1 MMNKL
6 STCKK
11 LMSFWRQLEG
21 GYTIMLVPHDGRS
34 ISKKDLHTSQMKKAA
49 TCFGAIAIGT
59 ASVILLLS
67 CLLYARNKE
76 ANELAAYR
84 EIKAKQEQQIR
95 ELAKNT
101 EAVQKQ
107 LAALHKIE
115 AQVREQMKKSGME
128 VPGKSE
134 LAENAGGKGGP
145 SKKKISDLVVLKEQ
159 NAMLQQNLQASTQ
172 DWDNLLTSIKTENYR
187 QEVTPNLWPLDGGY
201 ISSDFGGRA
210 NPFDGYSSDYHPG
223 IDIAENY
230 GAPVYASAS
239 GYVQRAGWYG
249 GYGKYIKIS
258 HDYGYATAYGHLS
271 SIEISAGD
279 YVSKGQL
286 IGYVGSTG
294 YSTGPHLHFE
304 VLLYGEQI
312 NPRRLMK

>member
-1 MMNKL
+1 MQGFCKW
-6 STCKK
+6 KK
-11 LMSFWRQLEG
+11 LVQLWKQLDG
-21 GYTIMLVPHDGRS
+21 GYTLMLVPHDGRS
-34 ISKKDLHTSQMKKAA
+34 ISKKDLHTRQMKKAA
-49 TCFGAIAIGT
+49 TCLGVVALGT
-59 ASVILLLS
+59 AGLIVLLS
-67 CLLYARNKE
+67 SMLYMRNKE
-76 ANELAAYR
+76 ANELAAYKA
-84 EIKAKQEQQIR
+84 IKAQQEQKLQ

-107 LAALHKIE
+107 LAVLHKIE

-128 VPGKSE
+128 LPGKSE
-134 LAENAGGKGGP
+134 LSAENGGKGGP
-145 SKKKISDLVVLKEQ
+145 SKTKVSDVVVLQEQ
-159 NAMLQQNLQASTQ
+159 NALLHKNLQASTQ
-172 DWDNLLTSIKTENYR
+172 DWDNLLTSIKAENYR
-187 QEVTPNLWPLDGGY
+187 NEVTPNLWPLDGGY
-201 ISSDFGGRA
+201 ISSDFGSRS

-223 IDIAENY
+223 IDIAANY
-230 GAPVYASAS
+230 GTPIYASAA

-304 VLLYGEQI
+304 VLHYGKQV
-312 NPRRLMK
+312 NPRRLIK

>member
-21 GYTIMLVPHDGRS
+21 DYTIMLVPHDGRS
-34 ISKKDLHTSQMKKAA
+34 ISKKDMHTAQLKKAA
-49 TCFGAIAIGT
+49 TCLGVLTIGT
-59 ASVILLLS
+59 AGLIMLLS
-67 CLLYARNKE
+67 SMLYVSNKE
-76 ANELAAYR
+76 AKELAEYR
-84 EIKAKQEQQIR
+84 EIKAQQEQKLQ

-107 LAALHKIE
+107 LAMLHKIE
-115 AQVREQMKKSGME
+115 SQVREQMKKSGME
-128 VPGKSE
+128 LPGKSE
-134 LAENAGGKGGP
+134 LAEKAGGKGGP
-145 SKKKISDLVVLKEQ
+145 SKNKISDLVVLQEQ
-159 NAMLQQNLQASTQ
+159 NALLQQNLQASTQ

-187 QEVTPNLWPLDGGY
+187 QEVTPNRWPLDGGY
-201 ISSDFGGRA
+201 ISSEFGSRA

-304 VLLYGEQI
+304 VLHYGKQV

>member
-1 MMNKL
+1 MQGFGKWKRL
-6 STCKK
+6 I
-11 LMSFWRQLEG
+11 QLWKQLDG
-21 GYTIMLVPHDGRS
+21 GYTLMLVPHDGRS
-34 ISKKDLHTSQMKKAA
+34 ISKKDLHTKQMKKAV
-49 TCFGAIAIGT
+49 TWFGVVALGT
-59 ASVILLLS
+59 AGVIVLLS
-67 CLLYARNKE
+67 SMLYVRNKE

-84 EIKAKQEQQIR
+84 AIKAQQEQKLQ

-107 LAALHKIE
+107 LAVLHKIE
-115 AQVREQMKKSGME
+115 NQVREQMKKSGME
-128 VPGKSE
+128 LPGKSE
-134 LAENAGGKGGP
+134 PAEKTGGKGGP
-145 SKKKISDLVVLKEQ
+145 SKTKVSDLVVLQEQ
-159 NAMLQQNLQASTQ
+159 NALLQKNLQVYTQ
-172 DWDNLLTSIKTENYR
+172 DWDNLLASIKAENYR
-187 QEVTPNLWPLDGGY
+187 NEVTPNLWPLDGGY
-201 ISSDFGGRA
+201 ISSDFGSRA

-279 YVSKGQL
+279 YVSKGQI

-304 VLLYGEQI
+304 VLLYGEQV

>member
-1 MMNKL
+1 MQGFGKWKRL
-6 STCKK
+6 I
-11 LMSFWRQLEG
+11 QLWKQVDG
-21 GYTIMLVPHDGRS
+21 GYTLMLVPHDGRS
-34 ISKKDLHTSQMKKAA
+34 ISKKDLHTKQMKKAV
-49 TCFGAIAIGT
+49 TWFGVVALGT
-59 ASVILLLS
+59 AGVIVLLS
-67 CLLYARNKE
+67 SMLYVRNKE

-84 EIKAKQEQQIR
+84 AIKAQQEQKLQ

-107 LAALHKIE
+107 LAVLHKIE
-115 AQVREQMKKSGME
+115 NQVREQMKKSGME
-128 VPGKSE
+128 LPGKSE
-134 LAENAGGKGGP
+134 PAEKTGGKGGP
-145 SKKKISDLVVLKEQ
+145 SKTKVSDLVVLQEQ
-159 NAMLQQNLQASTQ
+159 NALLQKNLQVSTQ
-172 DWDNLLTSIKTENYR
+172 DWDNLLASIKAENYR
-187 QEVTPNLWPLDGGY
+187 NEVTPNLWPLDGGY
-201 ISSDFGGRA
+201 ISSDFGSRA

-279 YVSKGQL
+279 YVSKGQI

-304 VLLYGEQI
+304 VLLYGEQV

>member
-1 MMNKL
+1 MQGFGKWKRL
-6 STCKK
+6 I
-11 LMSFWRQLEG
+11 QLWKQLDG
-21 GYTIMLVPHDGRS
+21 GYTLMLVPHDGRS
-34 ISKKDLHTSQMKKAA
+34 ISKKDLHTKQMKKAV
-49 TCFGAIAIGT
+49 TWFGVVALGT
-59 ASVILLLS
+59 AGVIVLLS
-67 CLLYARNKE
+67 SMLYVRNKE

-84 EIKAKQEQQIR
+84 AIKAQQEQKLQ

-107 LAALHKIE
+107 LAVLHKIE
-115 AQVREQMKKSGME
+115 NQVREQMKKSGME
-128 VPGKSE
+128 LPGKSE
-134 LAENAGGKGGP
+134 LAEKNGGKGGP
-145 SKKKISDLVVLKEQ
+145 SKTKVSDLVVLQEQ
-159 NAMLQQNLQASTQ
+159 NALLQKNLQASTH
-172 DWDNLLTSIKTENYR
+172 DWDNLLASIKAENYR
-187 QEVTPNLWPLDGGY
+187 NEVTPNLWPLDGGY
-201 ISSDFGGRA
+201 ISSDFGSRA

-279 YVSKGQL
+279 YVSKGQI

-304 VLLYGEQI
+304 VLLYGEQV

>member
-1 MMNKL
+1 
-6 STCKK
+6 
-11 LMSFWRQLEG
+11 
-21 GYTIMLVPHDGRS
+21 MLVPHDGRS
-34 ISKKDLHTSQMKKAA
+34 ISKKDMHTTQLKRAA
-49 TCFGAIAIGT
+49 TYMGALTIGT
-59 ASVILLLS
+59 AGVILLLAS
-67 CLLYARNKE
+67 MLYVSSKE
-76 ANELAAYR
+76 ARELAEYR
-84 EIKAKQEQQIR
+84 EIKAQQEQKLQ

-107 LAALHKIE
+107 LAVLHKIE
-115 AQVREQMKKSGME
+115 SQVREQMKKSGME
-128 VPGKSE
+128 LPGKSE
-134 LAENAGGKGGP
+134 LAEKAGGKGGP
-145 SKKKISDLVVLKEQ
+145 SKNKISDLVVLQEQ
-159 NAMLQQNLQASTQ
+159 NALLQQNLQASTQ

-201 ISSDFGGRA
+201 ISSEFGSRA

-304 VLLYGEQI
+304 VLHYGKQV

>member
-1 MMNKL
+1 MQGFGKWKRL
-6 STCKK
+6 IQ
-11 LMSFWRQLEG
+11 LWRQLDG
-21 GYTIMLVPHDGRS
+21 GYTLMLVPHDGRS
-34 ISKKDLHTSQMKKAA
+34 ISKKDLHTKQMKKAV
-49 TCFGAIAIGT
+49 TWFGVVALGT
-59 ASVILLLS
+59 AGVIVLLS
-67 CLLYARNKE
+67 SMLYVRNKE

-84 EIKAKQEQQIR
+84 AIKAQQEQKLQ

-107 LAALHKIE
+107 LAVLHKIE
-115 AQVREQMKKSGME
+115 NQVREQMKKSGME
-128 VPGKSE
+128 LPGKSE
-134 LAENAGGKGGP
+134 PAEKTGGKGGP
-145 SKKKISDLVVLKEQ
+145 SKTKVSDLVVLQEQ
-159 NAMLQQNLQASTQ
+159 NALLQKNLQVSTQ
-172 DWDNLLTSIKTENYR
+172 DWDNLLASIKAENYR
-187 QEVTPNLWPLDGGY
+187 NEVTPNLWPLDGGY
-201 ISSDFGGRA
+201 ISSDFGSRA

-279 YVSKGQL
+279 YVSKGQI

-304 VLLYGEQI
+304 VLLYGEQV

>member
-1 MMNKL
+1 MMQGFGKWKRL
-6 STCKK
+6 I
-11 LMSFWRQLEG
+11 QLWKQLDG
-21 GYTIMLVPHDGRS
+21 GYTLMLVPHDGRS
-34 ISKKDLHTSQMKKAA
+34 ISKKDLHTKQMKKAV
-49 TCFGAIAIGT
+49 TWFGVVALGIAG
-59 ASVILLLS
+59 VIVLLS
-67 CLLYARNKE
+67 SMLYVRNKE

-84 EIKAKQEQQIR
+84 AIKAQQEQKLQ

-107 LAALHKIE
+107 LAVLHKIE
-115 AQVREQMKKSGME
+115 NQVREQMKKSGME
-128 VPGKSE
+128 LPGKSE
-134 LAENAGGKGGP
+134 PAEKTGGKGGP
-145 SKKKISDLVVLKEQ
+145 SKTKVSDLVVLQEQ
-159 NAMLQQNLQASTQ
+159 NALLQKNLQVSTQ
-172 DWDNLLTSIKTENYR
+172 DWDNLLASIKAENYR
-187 QEVTPNLWPLDGGY
+187 NEVTPNLWPLDGGY
-201 ISSDFGGRA
+201 ISSDFGSRA

-279 YVSKGQL
+279 YVSKGQI

-304 VLLYGEQI
+304 VLLYGEQV

>member
-1 MMNKL
+1 MMQRLGKW
-6 STCKK
+6 KK
-11 LMSFWRQLEG
+11 LMQLWQQLDG
-21 GYTIMLVPHDGRS
+21 GYTLMLVPHDGRS
-34 ISKKDLHTSQMKKAA
+34 ISKRDMHTSQMKKAA
-49 TCFGAIAIGT
+49 TCFGAAVLGT
-59 ASVILLLS
+59 AGLIILLS
-67 CLLYARNKE
+67 SLLYARNKE
-76 ANELAAYR
+76 ANELAEYKA
-84 EIKAKQEQQIR
+84 IKAQQEQKLQ
-95 ELAKNT
+95 ELEKNT

-107 LAALHKIE
+107 LAMLHKIE
-115 AQVREQMKKSGME
+115 AQVREQMKKAGME
-128 VPGKSE
+128 LPGKSE
-134 LAENAGGKGGP
+134 LAAQNGGKGGP
-145 SKKKISDLVVLKEQ
+145 SKKKISNLVVLQEQ
-159 NAMLQQNLQASTQ
+159 NTLLQKNLQASTQ
-172 DWDNLLTSIKTENYR
+172 DWDNLLTSIKAENYR
-187 QEVTPNLWPLDGGY
+187 NEVTPNLWPLDGGY

-223 IDIAENY
+223 IDIAANY
-230 GAPVYASAS
+230 GTPIYASAA

-279 YVSKGQL
+279 YVSKGQI

-304 VLLYGEQI
+304 VLLYGEQV

>member
-1 MMNKL
+1 MMQGFGKWKRL
-6 STCKK
+6 I
-11 LMSFWRQLEG
+11 QLWKQLDG
-21 GYTIMLVPHDGRS
+21 GYTLMLVPHDGRS
-34 ISKKDLHTSQMKKAA
+34 ISKKDLHTKQMKKAV
-49 TCFGAIAIGT
+49 TWFGVVALGT
-59 ASVILLLS
+59 AGVIVLLS
-67 CLLYARNKE
+67 SMLYVRNKE

-84 EIKAKQEQQIR
+84 AIKAQQEQKLQ

-107 LAALHKIE
+107 LAVLHKIE
-115 AQVREQMKKSGME
+115 NQVREQMKKSGME
-128 VPGKSE
+128 LPGKSE
-134 LAENAGGKGGP
+134 LTEKNGGKGGP
-145 SKKKISDLVVLKEQ
+145 SKTKVSDLVVLQEQ
-159 NAMLQQNLQASTQ
+159 NALLQKNLQVSTQ
-172 DWDNLLTSIKTENYR
+172 DWDNLLASIKAENYR
-187 QEVTPNLWPLDGGY
+187 NEVTPNLWPLDGGY
-201 ISSDFGGRA
+201 ISSDFGSRA

-279 YVSKGQL
+279 YVSKGQI

-304 VLLYGEQI
+304 VLLYGEQV